1 LPDSLALRGKTAGML
16 SIDEQ
21 IKLIERGIVDCISH
35 EELVKKLEKSAATG
49 IPLRVKA
56 GFDPTAPDLHLGH
69 TVLLQKLK
77 HFQDLGHEVYFL
89 IGDFTGMIGDPTGKS
104 ETRKALTRE
113 DVARNAESYKE
124 QVFKILDPEKT
135 KVVFNSQWLA
145 ELDSFAMI
153 RLASELTVARMLER
167 EDFKVRFREGTPISI
182 HEFLYPLIQGYDS
195 VAIEADVEIGG
206 TDQLFNL
213 LMGRDL
219 QRSRKQAPQVVLTLP
234 LLEGLDGVQKMSKS
248 LGNYIGITELP
259 NDIYGKVLSLSDQLM
274 FRYYELLSDLGAEAI
289 AELKREMEAGTR
301 HPKEIKK
308 QLARELTAR
317 FYSEEAALQAE
328 QNFEKVFQKGGLPD
342 DILEKKI
349 IATEDLW
356 LPQLLVDAG
365 LVTSTSDGR
374 RMIKQNAVS
383 LDGEKVTDINA
394 VVKPHGEVL
403 LKVGKLRYCKVCF
416 Q

>member
-1 LPDSLALRGKTAGML
+1 MP

-21 IKLIERGIVDCISH
+21 IKLIERGVVDCISR
-35 EELVKKLEKSAATG
+35 EELVKKLEKSVATG
-49 IPLRVKA
+49 VPLRVKA

-77 HFQDLGHEVYFL
+77 HFQDLGHDVYFL

-113 DVARNAESYKE
+113 DVAKNAESYKE

-195 VAIEADVEIGG
+195 VAIKADVELGG

-219 QRSRKQAPQVVLTLP
+219 QRSRNQAPQVVLTLP
-234 LLEGLDGVQKMSKS
+234 LLEGLDGVNKMSKS
-248 LGNYIGITELP
+248 LGNYIGITESA
-259 NDIYGKVLSLSDQLM
+259 NDIYGKILSVSDQLM
-274 FRYYELLSDLGAEAI
+274 FRYYDLLSDLGTEDVTI
-289 AELKREMEAGTR
+289 LKREMESGAR
-301 HPKEIKK
+301 HPKDIKK

-317 FYSEEAALQAE
+317 FHSQEAALQAE
-328 QNFEKVFQKGGLPD
+328 HNFEKVFQKGGLPD
-342 DILEKKI
+342 DILKRQI
-349 IATEDLW
+349 TAIEDIW
-356 LPQLLVDAG
+356 LPQLLVDVE
-365 LVTSTSDGR
+365 LVASTSDGR

-383 LDGEKVTDINA
+383 LDGEKVTDVNA
-394 VVKPHGEVL
+394 VVKPQGEVL

>member
-1 LPDSLALRGKTAGML
+1 MS

-21 IKLIERGIVDCISH
+21 IKLIERGVIDCISR
-35 EELVKKLEKSAATG
+35 EELVKKLEKSVATG

-77 HFQDLGHEVYFL
+77 HFQDLGHDVYFL

-135 KVVFNSQWLA
+135 RVVFNSQWLA

-167 EDFKVRFREGTPISI
+167 EDFKVRFREGNPISI

-195 VAIEADVEIGG
+195 VALEADVEIGG

-234 LLEGLDGVQKMSKS
+234 LLEGLDGVNKMSKS
-248 LGNYIGITELP
+248 LGNYIGITESA
-259 NDIYGKVLSLSDQLM
+259 NDIYGKILSISDPLM
-274 FRYYELLSDLGAEAI
+274 FRYYELLSDLAGEQI
-289 AELKREMEAGTR
+289 AQLKRAMEEGSL

-317 FYSEEAALQAE
+317 FHSVEAAEQAE
-328 QNFEKVFQKGGLPD
+328 QNFEQVFRKGGLPD
-342 DILEKKI
+342 DIQVLEMS
-349 IATEDLW
+349 ASEDLW
-356 LPQLLVDAG
+356 LPQLLVDME
-365 LVTSTSDGR
+365 LVKSTSDGR
-374 RMIKQNAVS
+374 RMIQQNAVS
-383 LDGEKVTDINA
+383 LDGEKVTD
-394 VVKPHGEVL
+394 VTTMVKPQGEVL
-403 LKVGKLRYCKVCF
+403 VKVGKLRYCKVCF
-416 Q
+416 R

>member
-1 LPDSLALRGKTAGML
+1 MP

-21 IKLIERGIVDCISH
+21 IKLIERGIVDCISR

-77 HFQDLGHEVYFL
+77 HFQDLGHDVYFL

-113 DVARNAESYKE
+113 DVAINAESYKE

-145 ELDSFAMI
+145 GLDSFAMI

-167 EDFKVRFREGTPISI
+167 EDFKVRFREGSPISI

-248 LGNYIGITELP
+248 LGNYIGITESA
-259 NDIYGKVLSLSDQLM
+259 NDIYGKILSLSDQLM
-274 FRYYELLSDLGAEAI
+274 FRYYDLLSDLDAEAI

-317 FYSEEAALQAE
+317 FHSEEAALQAE
-328 QNFEKVFQKGGLPD
+328 HNFEKVFQKGGLPD
-342 DILEKKI
+342 DILEKEI
-349 IATEDLW
+349 TATEDLW

-365 LVTSTSDGR
+365 LVLSTSDGR

-383 LDGEKVTDINA
+383 LDGEKVMDVNA
-394 VVKPHGEVL
+394 VVKPQGEVL

-416 Q
+416 R